1 MRAVDSGGPIPRRHP
16 LRTGTGQR
24 GLTLIE
30 LLVTVALLVILLGW
44 AVPGFQALHARQQV
58 AAEVMRLKTALALA
72 RNTAITRRAPVVV
85 CPAAGDT
92 HQCNGDLSDWT
103 APLLVVVNPDTP
115 EAAALRRLPASGVL
129 SLSYRQDR
137 PVRYTALGRA
147 SGHNGTF
154 RICGRHETGSQVI
167 VSNFGRV
174 RVNAQRDC

>member
-1 MRAVDSGGPIPRRHP
+1 MHPDPSGGQSPRRR
-16 LRTGTGQR
+16 LQRTAIGQR

-30 LLVTVALLVILLGW
+30 LLIVIVLAVILIGW
-44 AVPGFQALHARQQV
+44 AVPSFQALTARQQV

-72 RNTAITRRAPVVV
+72 RNTAITRRAPVMV
-85 CPAAGDT
+85 CPADADSN
-92 HQCNGDLSDWT
+92 QCNGDLSDWT
-103 APLLVVVNPDTP
+103 LPLLVVLSPGTP
-115 EAAALRRLPASGVL
+115 EAQVLRRLPASRVT

-137 PVRYTALGRA
+137 AVRYTALGRA

-154 RICGRHETGSQVI
+154 RICGRYDTGSQVI